1 MKERGRKE
9 RKESK
14 EEREKV
20 GGGERFLN
28 LLPRTGMGQLKPGS

>member
-20 GGGERFLN
+20 EGGERFLN
-28 LLPRTGMGQLKPGS
+28 LLQQTGMGQLKPGS